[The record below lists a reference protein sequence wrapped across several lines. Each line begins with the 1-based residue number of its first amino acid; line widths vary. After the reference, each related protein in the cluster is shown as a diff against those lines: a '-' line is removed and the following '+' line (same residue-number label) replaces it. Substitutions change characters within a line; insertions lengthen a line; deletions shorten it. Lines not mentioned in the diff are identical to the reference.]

1 MQVCTSLQTDNHA
14 STPPQFF
21 TGRMPFLPP
30 NQQRQSTEGL
40 ENTTTRKYHWTHW
53 AIQTRDMKWFK
64 KPAATNL
71 FQKKTQHD
79 IKCSLLNNRTAVSS
93 RPSLASQSAPSAAA
107 RPLYGNHR
115 GLSNHSV

>member
-1 MQVCTSLQTDNHA
+1 MVQKA
-14 STPPQFF
+14 SSYKSVP
-21 TGRMPFLPP
+21 
-30 NQQRQSTEGL
+30 E
-40 ENTTTRKYHWTHW
+40 
-53 AIQTRDMKWFK
+53 
-64 KPAATNL
+64 
-71 FQKKTQHD
+71 KTQHD